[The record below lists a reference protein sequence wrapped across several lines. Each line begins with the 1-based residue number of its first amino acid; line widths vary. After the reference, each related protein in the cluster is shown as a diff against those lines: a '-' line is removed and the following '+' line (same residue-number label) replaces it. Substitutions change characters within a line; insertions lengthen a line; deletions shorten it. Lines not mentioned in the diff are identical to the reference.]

1 MISARGYAGA
11 TLVGVLLLAV
21 VVPPASAVEIPAADV
36 VLKCEIENFGTN
48 AGLSAMVIPG
58 ASGDMAMALTSEA
71 MAAAGIKLTQG
82 KYTLLLRTFAPA
94 GDQDGFFVEINGV
107 RTRRVAPIGRWGV
120 VAFPF
125 SVKGTEPSTVSVI
138 GQEAGMVVDQVVVVR
153 GTYSDDEVD
162 VVKLPMSSQGRQL
175 ALSEM
180 PRFRMPA
187 RLHTL
192 PQKPTTSGPDVLC
205 RQSFDGAVAGVSGE
219 HHQGE
224 GKWRQAVYL
233 DAPDGRLDL
242 DTRDIKFGPTGT
254 IEWWVKPR
262 PAQRLWHDQ
271 GWHYFLYA
279 APAVAEGLQIDLS
292 RHPSTNLRLSFTQA
306 KSEESVELSTTS
318 AGLDEW
324 HHILVS
330 WDLSGESQRVWLLF
344 DGVGLCSQFPKT
356 FSVPAFCTLQFC
368 NTPAGWDVPLLPMDG
383 GIDELVIS
391 RQSVS
396 ARLSK

>member
-1 MISARGYAGA
+1 MISAICRNGA

-21 VVPPASAVEIPAADV
+21 VVPQASAVEIPATDV

-48 AGLSAMVIPG
+48 AGLSAMVIAG

-71 MAAAGIKLTQG
+71 MAVAGLKLPQG
-82 KYTLLLRTFAPA
+82 EYTLLLRTFAPA

-120 VAFPF
+120 MALPF
-125 SVKGTEPSTVSVI
+125 SVKGTEPSTIGVI
-138 GQEAGMVVDQVVVVR
+138 GQEAGMVVDEVAVVR
-153 GTYSDDEVD
+153 GTYRDDEVD
-162 VVKLPMSSQGRQL
+162 VLKLPVSSESRQL
-175 ALSEM
+175 TLSEM

-187 RLHTL
+187 RLQAL
-192 PQKPTTSGPDVLC
+192 PQSPATPGPDILLY
-205 RQSFDGAVAGVSGE
+205 QSLDGAVAGVSGE

-224 GKWRQAVYL
+224 GKWGQAIYL
-233 DAPDGRLDL
+233 DAPDGRLDM
-242 DTRDIKFGPTGT
+242 DARSIKFGPTGT
-254 IEWWVKPR
+254 VEWWVKPR

-271 GWHYFLYA
+271 GWHYFLHA

-292 RHPSTNLRLSFTQA
+292 RHPSTNLRLTFTQG
-306 KSEESVELSTTS
+306 KSKESVELSTTS
-318 AGLDEW
+318 ADLDKW

-330 WDLSGESQRVWLLF
+330 WDLSGERQRIWLLF

-356 FSVPAFCTLQFC
+356 FSMSAFSTLQFC
-368 NTPAGWDVPLLPMDG
+368 NTPAGWDVPLLPVDG
-383 GIDELVIS
+383 GLDEVLIG
-391 RQSVS
+391 RQNVA